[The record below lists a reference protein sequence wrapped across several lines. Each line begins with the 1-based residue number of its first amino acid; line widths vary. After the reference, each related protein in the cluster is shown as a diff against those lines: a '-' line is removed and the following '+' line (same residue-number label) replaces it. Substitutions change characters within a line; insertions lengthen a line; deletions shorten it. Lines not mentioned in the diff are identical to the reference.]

1 MCVAHTQGLFIW
13 VNRAGDGRDWV
24 AVDLTSAHNRGLN
37 ASDSRRFTSLVNES
51 EGWQAQAEV
60 GLIATGPHEALITY
74 NKYGT
79 PPAGGSPSGG
89 SIAFSM
95 RLKFAAQPRA
105 TVRTEQ

>member
-1 MCVAHTQGLFIW
+1 MVESFHILHHT
-13 VNRAGDGRDWV
+13 V

-37 ASDSRRFTSLVNES
+37 ASSRRFPSLVNES